1 MQRLSLK
8 GPIDLCTRTR
18 NMTLAEELA
27 QRIVSLRFDELPVE
41 AVAAAKAGL
50 LDTLGVALVG
60 QNEDATRTAAS
71 LLLAE
76 AKHGPSLIFGTTRRA
91 SPLAAAFINGMAA
104 NVLDFDDCNASLG
117 GHPSAPILGA
127 VVALAEQV
135 GASGRQV
142 LAAYIAGVETAAKIG
157 RGVNDY
163 HYEHGWH
170 PTSTL
175 GVFGVAAA
183 CTHLLGLTRE
193 ETAIALA
200 IAASHA
206 SGIKANFG
214 TATKSLHI
222 GNCARNGMMAALLA
236 RQGFTAAV
244 DAFEHKQGFLRVYN
258 GAGNFSTARV
268 LEQWAQP
275 LDIVMP
281 GIQVKQHPCCLSVQ
295 SAVDAMIALAR
306 DHDLNASEVARVD
319 AATHR
324 RRLEHTDR
332 PAPDSGIDAM
342 LSLQYCLARAL
353 IDKQIAL
360 EDFKGDAHREPS
372 VCDLMKRIQ
381 VRAHPD
387 SDKSED
393 NDFFAEIAVTMRD
406 GAEHRIRIDR
416 PVGHEPGQP
425 LPLPL
430 LKAKFRACASRVLPL
445 ENIGSVIDLVFQC
458 DRLDSIHAITNQL
471 SAPSALALAG

>member
-1 MQRLSLK
+1 
-8 GPIDLCTRTR
+8 
-18 NMTLAEELA
+18 MTLAEELA
-27 QRIVSLRFDELPVE
+27 QRIVSLRCDDLPVE
-41 AVAAAKAGL
+41 AIAAAKAGL
-50 LDTLGVALVG
+50 LDTLGVALAG
-60 QNEDATRTAAS
+60 HIEDAIRTAAS
-71 LLLAE
+71 LLLAD
-76 AKHGPSLIFGTTRRA
+76 ATHGPSLIFGTTRRA
-91 SPLAAAFINGMAA
+91 PPLAAAFINGMAA
-104 NVLDFDDCNASLG
+104 NVLDYDDCNASLG

-135 GASGRQV
+135 GASGFQV

-157 RGVNDY
+157 CGVNDY

-183 CTHLLGLTRE
+183 CAHLLGLTRE
-193 ETAIALA
+193 KTAIALA

-236 RQGFTAAV
+236 RDGFTAAV
-244 DAFEHKQGFLRVYN
+244 DAFEHKQGFLHVYN
-258 GAGNFSTARV
+258 GAGNFNTARI
-268 LEQWAQP
+268 LEHWAQP
-275 LDIVMP
+275 LDIVTP

-295 SAVDAMIALAR
+295 SAVDAMIALAE
-306 DHDLNASEVARVD
+306 DHDLNASEVARID
-319 AATHR
+319 AAIHR
-324 RRLEHTDR
+324 RRLEHTNR

-353 IDKQIAL
+353 IDRQITL
-360 EDFKGDAHREPS
+360 EDFRGDAYRELP

-381 VRAHPD
+381 VRAHPG
-387 SDKSED
+387 SDQSEH
-393 NDFFAEIAVTMRD
+393 NDFFAEIAVTTQG
-406 GAEHRIRIDR
+406 GAEHRTRIDR

-430 LKAKFRACASRVLPL
+430 LKAKFRACASRVLPTG
-445 ENIGSVIDLVFQC
+445 NIGSVIDLVLQC
-458 DRLDSIHAITNQL
+458 DRLDSIRTITNQL
-471 SAPSALALAG
+471 FPLPA